1 MDILELANNI
11 EKVKNNIK
19 AVCENCGRENDVLLV
34 GASKTM
40 EQEVIDY
47 VDSNRLLQVLGENKV
62 QELTL
67 KYRDNQSLDWHFIG
81 RLQKNKVKYIIDKVK
96 LIHSVDSVDLAKEI
110 DKQAKKHNLIMPC
123 LIQIN
128 MGREESKT
136 GFFLEDATDA
146 IEEISKFDNVKIDG
160 LMAVMPIASESETIK
175 LYKRLNE
182 EYTLLKQ
189 KYNFKFLS
197 AGMTNDYLLAIEYAN
212 SNIVRIGTA
221 IFGKRSYNE
230 KV

>member
-67 KYRDNQSLDWHFIG
+67 KYRDNQSFDWHFIG

-96 LIHSVDSVDLAKEI
+96 YF
-110 DKQAKKHNLIMPC
+110 MC
-123 LIQIN
+123 C
-128 MGREESKT
+128 
-136 GFFLEDATDA
+136 
-146 IEEISKFDNVKIDG
+146 
-160 LMAVMPIASESETIK
+160 
-175 LYKRLNE
+175 
-182 EYTLLKQ
+182 
-189 KYNFKFLS
+189 
-197 AGMTNDYLLAIEYAN
+197 
-212 SNIVRIGTA
+212 
-221 IFGKRSYNE
+221 
-230 KV
+230 

>member
-67 KYRDNQSLDWHFIG
+67 KYRDNQSFDWHFIG

-96 LIHSVDSVDLAKEI
+96 LIHSVDSVKLADEI
-110 DKQAKKHNLIMPC
+110 DRRCQASGRKMDILIEVNIGNEENKSGVPTDEVSRLAEHC
-123 LIQIN
+123 LSLPNIIL
-128 MGREESKT
+128 K
-136 GFFLEDATDA
+136 GFMA
-146 IEEISKFDNVKIDG
+146 IPPIDIDG
-160 LMAVMPIASESETIK
+160 SSCKFFERMERIYNDYRCKFGEQIDTLSMGMSADYANAVMYGA
-175 LYKRLNE
+175 
-182 EYTLLKQ
+182 
-189 KYNFKFLS
+189 
-197 AGMTNDYLLAIEYAN
+197 
-212 SNIVRIGTA
+212 NIVRIGSA
-221 IFGKRSYNE
+221 LFGRRS
-230 KV
+230 